1 MREIRPSGSE
11 GREPELNRASLPLSV
26 GPLRFPP
33 AVRLS
38 FEPAANAQP

>member
-26 GPLRFPP
+26 GTLQLQTAEVLKEF
-33 AVRLS
+33 
-38 FEPAANAQP
+38 